1 MQPPLELDRRM
12 KVESAAKLTEM
23 ASEDSSYVVCVSKC
37 IYVCICTFSIYVHDL
52 CKHTGMA
59 KFSL

>member
-1 MQPPLELDRRM
+1 MDPLELDHRR

-23 ASEDSSYVVCVSKC
+23 ASEDSSYVVLSPNVFMYVS
-37 IYVCICTFSIYVHDL
+37 VHLASMYDL
-52 CKHTGMA
+52 SKHAAMA